1 MSKKQIMKKVFEK
14 EFNINVMRSQILK
27 KNERK
32 IKMFKILKYALPVC
46 TILIIGSIFI
56 FNNSNNSLLKL
67 NNSNKEEYKNIVVNK
82 IDNLGAAT
90 LDADIKTIPNEK
102 INISELNNLSIPNDL
117 NISDKYSIYS
127 RKDKTSDYNILNC
140 YVYEYYKEDSLRS
153 IRIAF
158 SDKNKPIRDYYFS
171 EEGVK
176 KSLINEIEL
185 AVYQYE
191 ELYFTEF
198 VYKGYNFDIE
208 TSNISLEELTNLLE
222 TIVK

>member
-1 MSKKQIMKKVFEK
+1 MSKKQIMKKVFDK

-32 IKMFKILKYALPVC
+32 IRMFKIVKYALPIWA
-46 TILIIGSIFI
+46 ILIIGSIFI
-56 FNNSNNSLLKL
+56 FNNNNNSLLKL
-67 NNSNKEEYKNIVVNK
+67 NNSNKEDYKNIVVNK
-82 IDNLGAAT
+82 IDNLGAV
-90 LDADIKTIPNEK
+90 DADIKTMHDKK
-102 INISELNNLSIPNDL
+102 INISELDNLSIPNDL

-171 EEGVK
+171 EEKAK
-176 KSLINEIEL
+176 KSKINNNEL
-185 AVYQYE
+185 TIYQYE
-191 ELYFTEF
+191 KNYFIEF
-198 VYKGYNFDIE
+198 KYKDYNFDIE

-222 TIVK
+222 TIIK